1 MQVAVAELTAKLVLP
16 FYPRLLPQKER
27 VEKHLAKVVEWPL
40 GAMKLSCGVASK
52 PAKHTG
58 AARFYALLMRK
69 SPWTTW
75 TNDIY
80 DAMRCIDHLPIS

>member
-1 MQVAVAELTAKLVLP
+1 MVYISVTLP
-16 FYPRLLPQKER
+16 DHKKLLP
-27 VEKHLAKVVEWPL
+27 
-40 GAMKLSCGVASK
+40 
-52 PAKHTG
+52 
-58 AARFYALLMRK
+58 RFYALLIRR